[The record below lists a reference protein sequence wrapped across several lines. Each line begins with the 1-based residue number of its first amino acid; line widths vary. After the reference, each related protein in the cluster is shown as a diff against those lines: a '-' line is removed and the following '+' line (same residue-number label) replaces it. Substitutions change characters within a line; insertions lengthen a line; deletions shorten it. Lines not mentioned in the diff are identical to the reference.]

1 MSKTQG
7 RTGKL
12 DKWIS
17 IASLIVSAI
26 ALIFAWQANKI
37 AREANELTQQS
48 IKVAQESNRITLLD
62 KTDPHPIR
70 GTGTIPIF
78 VYGCRYSSSNL
89 YYVYSLTDI
98 YITFTNNGSKVASLA
113 QIDLTGTPYSWSVK
127 PYQDGAEVVLPAKIL
142 PGVERR
148 WHFIAKSV
156 STGETQEKAATVYS
170 ERYHASPLLQW
181 IFYFEDGRV
190 IVWETQAYGSSP
202 GLDFS
207 RSCEQLDNS
216 VWR

>member
-7 RTGKL
+7 TTDKL

-17 IASLIVSAI
+17 IASLVVSAI
-26 ALIFAWQANKI
+26 ALIFAYQANKI

-62 KTDPHPIR
+62 KTDPQPIR

-78 VYGCRYSSSNL
+78 VYGCRYSSSDL

-98 YITFTNNGSKVASLA
+98 YITFTNDGGKVALLT

-127 PYQDGAEVVLPAKIL
+127 FYQDGAEVVLPAKIL
-142 PGVERR
+142 PGVERK

-156 STGETQEKAATVYS
+156 STGETQEKAETIYL
-170 ERYHASPLLQW
+170 ERYNASPLLQW

-190 IVWETQAYGSSP
+190 VVWETQAYGSSP
-202 GLDFS
+202 DLDFS
-207 RSCEQLDNS
+207 KSCEQLDNL
-216 VWR
+216 VWP